1 VKPAAKKRAAKKST
15 GEKPKSVVQMRR
27 EAERLIAAADKAEA
41 REILGTAHAHIK
53 ELERE
58 AKELA
63 KLTVANE
70 KAQEKAKKLLARLEG
85 PGSKLEE

>member
-41 REILGTAHAHIK
+41 REILCTARNHIK
-53 ELERE
+53 ELEKE

-63 KLTVANE
+63 KATAANT
-70 KAQEKAKKLLARLEG
+70 KALEKAKSLLQRLEG
-85 PGSKLEE
+85 PGE